1 MERVPRTGVSVYR
14 QHSPP
19 PDILPLVESASAES
33 VPVEG
38 LSVVVSAVLRPHV
51 PIVYVAHMV
60 LVVQAM
66 CNLAQVAQVWAASM
80 ASQTMVQH

>member
-19 PDILPLVESASAES
+19 PDILPLVDRSAES

-38 LSVVVSAVLRPHV
+38 LSVVVPAVLRSHV

-66 CNLAQVAQVWAASM
+66 CNLTQVAQVWAASM